1 MLLVK
6 TEQMEKKCII
16 KTLSIAHAQVFYL
29 DRITRY
35 VLIRLKL

>member
-6 TEQMEKKCII
+6 TEQMEKKCIN

-35 VLIRLKL
+35 IMS

>member
-6 TEQMEKKCII
+6 TEQMEKKKCIN

-35 VLIRLKL
+35 IMS